1 MEKDSSASI
10 IVDTCSLLRR
20 EGPRF
25 VRLNAERQEYS
36 ILLPR
41 MVHNELSR
49 FVWEKKKLKYNASH
63 ALSALQGARIQ
74 RMNRSGK
81 FRIADDE
88 IVHFCHCSE
97 SAPRYVCTED
107 KKLRQRIAEANPTVH
122 LLSAAQLLSLLGQ
135 EKHSALQKLCLT

>member
-10 IVDTCSLLRR
+10 IVDTCSLLCR

-41 MVHNELSR
+41 MVHDELSR
-49 FVWEKKKLKYNASH
+49 FVRKKKKLKYNASH
-63 ALSALQGARIQ
+63 ALSALQGARIP
-74 RMNRSGK
+74 RMNRTGK
-81 FRIADDE
+81 FAIADDE
-88 IVHFCHCSE
+88 IVHFCHCTE

-107 KKLRQRIAEANPTVH
+107 KKLRQRIAEANPSVH
-122 LLSAAQLLSLLGQ
+122 LLTAAQLSLLFRS
-135 EKHSALQKLCLT
+135 KK

>member
-1 MEKDSSASI
+1 MEKDSPDSI

-41 MVHNELSR
+41 MVHNELSH
-49 FVWEKKKLKYNASH
+49 FVWKKKKLKYNASH

-74 RMNRSGK
+74 SMKRTGE
-81 FRIADDE
+81 FGIADDE
-88 IVHFCHCSE
+88 IVHLCHCSE
-97 SAPRYVCTED
+97 SAPCYVCTDD
-107 KKLRQRIAEANPTVH
+107 KKLRQRIAKVNPSVH
-122 LLSAAQLLSLLGQ
+122 LLTTSQLLSLLGQ
-135 EKHSALQKLCLT
+135 EKTALQKL